1 MSKKKAGQIP
11 EELKQKALT
20 MLETE
25 DVDTVAIFRLVTLIL
40 ALFVAFLVQ
49 FEYLSMQS
57 IVIIKLLFYVF
68 IIRPRPT

>member
-1 MSKKKAGQIP
+1 
-11 EELKQKALT
+11 